1 MFLTRDALEI
11 TKKNLRCKLS
21 QKQMFKPFHLLNAA
35 SLKLHQIN
43 ASFGTMKRFRFDSNF
58 RNRYSLYRKVAD
70 LFDTFEG
77 KFIPVT
83 TYGYYLCIWGINAKG
98 CHF

>member
-1 MFLTRDALEI
+1 MQAKSETNVQTTPFIECSFA
-11 TKKNLRCKLS
+11 KVPSNQSLS
-21 QKQMFKPFHLLNAA
+21 ISTVKPFL
-35 SLKLHQIN
+35 
-43 ASFGTMKRFRFDSNF
+43 FDSNF